1 MSDELLKQVLEI
13 ILPAVASL
21 VAIFFGYLGQK
32 IKAKYEQ
39 TANDQIKKQVI
50 DDTVAFVQQVY
61 KDLNGPEKLQK
72 AIERAGAILTEKK
85 IPISST
91 ELNMLIE
98 SAVYGLKQGMTE
110 TVEIEEK
117 KGKK

>member
-98 SAVYGLKQGMTE
+98 SAVYGLKQGLDQDTTE
-110 TVEIEEK
+110 

>member
-98 SAVYGLKQGMTE
+98 SAVYGLKQGLSEDT
-110 TVEIEEK
+110 TTEK